1 MSQLSRERSLA
12 NAQRPAARLAYR
24 QPIRRGYAS
33 EPSAGSA
40 LQGQG
45 LVLGAL
51 ALIAGGGYYYL
62 KPVRDVAARLNS
74 MVETVQETGEQAVKK
89 AKVAA
94 SAAAD
99 TAKQGAEAVGIDSAD
114 SLDGIAK
121 AVLPAGA
128 FAVWSQVKN
137 VDVGGLI
144 SNLKD
149 TDLQGALDSLKK
161 VGGKDVKNIVTAIQE
176 KLDAAGGQAAKVDWK
191 ALATDLNKK
200 YGGEYSKY
208 IDMLVGK
215 VPNADDFNKYFE
227 EAKKIGKD
235 NLKQLDDA
243 ANQVYKHVE
252 KAVKEDKNVGEAFV
266 TGVKEAT
273 PEDVEKLITQLKS
286 TAKEAGLPAD
296 WIENYLRKK
305 AVDSIDSAEAWAREI
320 EDKVRMVAKWLPVEQ
335 EDVVKNVS
343 AVSPALAK
351 IVDQLLTEVKQ
362 DGDKAGK
369 AVEKGAE
376 KAKDAIKK

>member
-1 MSQLSRERSLA
+1 M
-12 NAQRPAARLAYR
+12 
-24 QPIRRGYAS
+24 
-33 EPSAGSA
+33 
-40 LQGQG
+40 QGQG